1 MRRRIL
7 TLLLFMITF
16 LVSTDRAVAQS
27 GEVMIEP
34 GPLVWDS
41 TSGTGVFPVYFT
53 NDVAIVGFQFDV
65 ILDSLTGVL
74 DEACCGVAGSLGYD
88 IGSGSTTILGF
99 SITLTPIPP
108 VPTPQTL
115 VEVTIST
122 TDGLPYDGTICLEAA
137 VFSDLNANAIPTTI
151 GPCWDG
157 GSQFRRGDCNT
168 DQTFNLADVIFQL
181 AFLFTAGPASSC
193 QDACDTNDDGS
204 ENLGDAVYS
213 LAALFSGGPSPV
225 APGPV
230 NCGMDASVD
239 SLDCESYF
247 NCN

>member
-1 MRRRIL
+1 MRRRNL
-7 TLLLFMITF
+7 TCLLLLIAVF
-16 LVSTDRAVAQS
+16 VSTDQVVAQS

-34 GPLVWDS
+34 GPMVWDS
-41 TSGTGVFPVYFT
+41 VSGTGVFPVLFT
-53 NDVAIVGFQFDV
+53 NDTPIAGFQFNV
-65 ILDSLTGVL
+65 VFDSPTGVL
-74 DEACCGVAGSLGYD
+74 DGACCGVAGSLGYD
-88 IGSGSTTILGF
+88 IGTGNTTVLGF
-99 SITLTPIPP
+99 SISLTPIPP

-122 TDGLPYDGTICLEAA
+122 TNGLPYDGTICLEAP
-137 VFSDLNANAIPTTI
+137 VFSDLNALAIPTTV

-157 GSQFRRGDCNT
+157 GSQFRRGDCNA

-181 AFLFTAGPASSC
+181 AFLFTAGPVSPC

-204 ENLGDAVYS
+204 ENLGDAIYS

-230 NCGMDASVD
+230 NCGMDATTD
-239 SLDCESYF
+239 ALDCENYV

>member
-1 MRRRIL
+1 MRRRNL
-7 TLLLFMITF
+7 TCLLLLIAVF
-16 LVSTDRAVAQS
+16 VSTDRVVAQS

-41 TSGTGVFPVYFT
+41 VSGTGVFPVLFT
-53 NDVAIVGFQFDV
+53 NDIPIAGFQFNV
-65 ILDSLTGVL
+65 VFDSPTGVL
-74 DEACCGVAGSLGYD
+74 DGACCGVAGSLGYD
-88 IGSGSTTILGF
+88 IGTGNTTVLGF
-99 SITLTPIPP
+99 SISLTPIPP

-122 TDGLPYDGTICLEAA
+122 TNGLPYDGTICLEAP
-137 VFSDLNANAIPTTI
+137 VFSDLNALAIPTTV

-157 GSQFRRGDCNT
+157 GSQFRRGDCNA

-181 AFLFTAGPASSC
+181 AFLFTAGPVSPC

-204 ENLGDAVYS
+204 ENLGDAIYS

-230 NCGMDASVD
+230 NCGMDATTD
-239 SLDCESYF
+239 ALDCENYV